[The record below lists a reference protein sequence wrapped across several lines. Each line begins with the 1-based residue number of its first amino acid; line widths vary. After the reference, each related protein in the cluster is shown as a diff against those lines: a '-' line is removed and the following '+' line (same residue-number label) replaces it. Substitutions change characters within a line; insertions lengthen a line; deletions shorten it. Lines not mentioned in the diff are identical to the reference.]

1 MQLGSFLAWGS
12 VSPCLRRKG
21 KAILAANPKNGLFVI
36 RRFALV
42 LPVLLFC
49 VPALA
54 RPAPDSFA
62 DLAAKLLPT
71 VVNIATS
78 QTLKAPPPQD
88 MPALPPGSPLEDLF
102 KNFMGP
108 QANRPQHVTSLGS
121 GFIIDPSG
129 FIVTN
134 NHVIENADQITVTL
148 DDGTD
153 LPAKLVGRDVKT
165 DLALLKVNPKKPLPA
180 THFGDS
186 DTARIGDWVVAIGD
200 PFGLG
205 STVTAGI
212 VSARNRDI
220 NAGPYDDFIQT
231 DAPINRGNSGGPL
244 FDMDGNVVGINSA
257 IFSPSGGSVGIGFSI
272 PSNLAKDVVGQLRQF
287 GVARRGWIGVS
298 IQSVTDDVAEAM
310 HLSTTQGALVA
321 NVAPDGPAARAGMA
335 KGDLVTGFDGK
346 PIADSRTL
354 PRIVADTPIGKTVS
368 IDVLRGGRKESFKVA
383 VAKLDEGGPDK
394 PGNAPSAPVP
404 PKPQS
409 NAAPSNSK
417 LSQLGLSLAPLDGA
431 ARAKFKVAGNVQGVV
446 VSDVSDGSPAAD
458 KNFRP
463 GDVIVEVQNQKVS
476 SPAEV
481 ESKINA
487 DVRAGRKV
495 ELILV
500 NRAGDLTYVGLRL
513 D

>member
-1 MQLGSFLAWGS
+1 M
-12 VSPCLRRKG
+12 
-21 KAILAANPKNGLFVI
+21 NGLFVI
-36 RRFALV
+36 RRLAFM

-49 VPALA
+49 APALA
-54 RPAPDSFA
+54 RPAPYSFA

-88 MPALPPGSPLEDLF
+88 MPSLPPGSPLEDLF

-148 DDGTD
+148 DDGTN
-153 LPAKLVGRDVKT
+153 LPAKLIGRDVKT

-186 DTARIGDWVVAIGD
+186 DTARIGDWVIAIGD
-200 PFGLG
+200 PFGIG

-220 NAGPYDDFIQT
+220 SAGPYDDFIQT

-244 FDMDGNVVGINSA
+244 FDMDGNVVGINSQ

-272 PSNLAKDVVGQLRQF
+272 PSNLAKDVVAQLRQF
-287 GVARRGWIGVS
+287 GVARRGWIGVA

-310 HLSTTQGALVA
+310 HLSSTQGALVS
-321 NVAPDGPAARAGMA
+321 NVTPDGPAAKAGVA

-346 PIADSRTL
+346 PINDSRTL

-368 IDVLRGGRKESFKVA
+368 VDVLRGGRKESFKVA
-383 VAKLDEGGPDK
+383 VAKLDEGGAPDK
-394 PGNAPSAPVP
+394 PGKAPSAPVP
-404 PKPQS
+404 PKPGS
-409 NAAPSNSK
+409 NAAPPGSK

-431 ARAKFKVAGNVQGVV
+431 ARAKFKVPGNVQGVV

-476 SPAEV
+476 NPGDV

-487 DVRAGRKV
+487 DVKAGRKV
-495 ELILV
+495 ELMLV